1 MSAIRCV
8 EEIVPDIFVEVRL
21 LSFCV
26 PSTGEYAITG
36 VFDVESFAAKY
47 PVTLLSL
54 TVDVWADKWLVPCN
68 SETMVDM
75 YTVVPEMKG
84 LDLRKGVVKIP
95 VALTLDEISVE
106 LKDDLVDLKNAASV
120 RIRSVEIFLS
130 SEDILSLKTSKDFE
144 QGDVK
149 GDTDSAVD
157 SRKDLA
163 EGVVT
168 VSVKTLEVKIPA
180 VLSLELPMPMLLVF
194 NDATSELF
202 LS

>member
-1 MSAIRCV
+1 
-8 EEIVPDIFVEVRL
+8 
-21 LSFCV
+21 
-26 PSTGEYAITG
+26 
-36 VFDVESFAAKY
+36 
-47 PVTLLSL
+47 
-54 TVDVWADKWLVPCN
+54 
-68 SETMVDM
+68 MVDM

-84 LDLRKGVVKIP
+84 LDLRKGVVEIP

-163 EGVVT
+163 EGIVT

-194 NDATSELF
+194 NDASSELF